1 MAHFDVEKI
10 RADFPMLAAME
21 GDKPLV
27 YLDNAATTHKPWAVI
42 GRMRDF
48 DSKEYATVR
57 RGSYRLGERA
67 TDIFEQ
73 ARKKVQKFINAAD
86 PREIIFTSGA
96 TQSINLAAYS
106 FGKKFI
112 GAGDEVVVTHMEHHA
127 NFVPWQ
133 ILCQEKGAVL
143 RVAPITDSGE
153 IIMEEFAKLL
163 GPKTKLVAVTMCSN
177 VLGTVN
183 PVKEICKMAHDAGAK
198 TLVDGAQSTPHMAI
212 DVRGIDCDFY
222 AFSGH
227 KMYGPSGTGVLYGK
241 YDLLDSLPPYVSG
254 GDMINSVS
262 IEKTTFSKPPGRFE
276 AGTPAISQ
284 VIGLGAA
291 VDYLAG
297 IGMAN
302 IAAYEHELLEY
313 STEVLSKVP
322 GLRIIGTAPR
332 KGAIISFTMDAAHPH
347 DIVTIIDHEGV
358 CVRGGHHCAQ
368 PLMARYGVPATARA
382 SLAFYNTKREIDHLA
397 KALHKVLEVFA

>member
-1 MAHFDVEKI
+1 MPHFDVEKI
-10 RADFPMLAAME
+10 RADFPMLSALE

-42 GRMRDF
+42 NRIRDF
-48 DSKEYATVR
+48 DSKEYANVR

-67 TDIFEQ
+67 TDSFEQ
-73 ARKKVQKFINAAD
+73 TRKKVQKFIGAAD

-96 TQSINLAAYS
+96 TQAINLAAHS

-112 GAGDEVVVTHMEHHA
+112 GAGDEIIVTHMEHHA

-133 ILCQEKGAVL
+133 ALCLEKGAVL
-143 RVAPITDSGE
+143 RVAPISDSGE
-153 IIMEEFAKLL
+153 LILEEFAKLL

-198 TLVDGAQSTPHMAI
+198 VLVDGAQSTPHMAI
-212 DVRGIDCDFY
+212 NVQDIDCDFY

-241 YDLLDSLPPYVSG
+241 YEMLDALPPYVLG
-254 GDMINSVS
+254 GDMINAVS

-291 VDYLAG
+291 VDYLTG
-297 IGMAN
+297 IGMDK
-302 IAAYEHELLEY
+302 IGAYEHELLEY
-313 STEVLSKVP
+313 ATKVLSKVP
-322 GLRIIGTAPR
+322 GLHIIGTAPR

-368 PLMARYGVPATARA
+368 PLMARYGVPATSRA
-382 SLAFYNTKREIDHLA
+382 SLAFYNTKQEIDHLA
-397 KALHKVLEVFA
+397 KALQKVLEVFA